1 MIQCATEVKAMRHV
15 SVRMD
20 DELYKKLEKE
30 AKALK
35 LPKSWII
42 RRALEHYL
50 AKLARKDRVE
60 LAFALA
66 EEVEPTEEE
75 KRLVEE
81 FRKKPHK
88 FISQEEIEKELGL

>member
-1 MIQCATEVKAMRHV
+1 MKHV

-20 DELYKKLEKE
+20 DEIYERLEKE

-35 LPKSWII
+35 LPKSRII
-42 RRALEHYL
+42 HRAVEYYL
-50 AKLARKDRVE
+50 DKLARKDRVK

-75 KRLVEE
+75 KRLVEV

-88 FISQEEIEKELGL
+88 FIPQEEIE

>member
-1 MIQCATEVKAMRHV
+1 MRHV

-20 DELYKKLEKE
+20 DEIYEKLEKMS
-30 AKALK
+30 KSFRI
-35 LPKSWII
+35 PKSWLI
-42 RRALEHYL
+42 RRAVESYLDKLE
-50 AKLARKDRVE
+50 RIDRVE
-60 LAFALA
+60 LALALA

-88 FISQEEIEKELGL
+88 FIPQEEIEKELGL